1 MAKSRSH
8 FVRPTLDLLEKP
20 LDDILRANGLPMLT
34 REAIEGQAGFQIPL
48 QTSTGAGI
56 DPLVLLKKSRSL
68 LIGCLPILLLED
80 GSPF

>member
-8 FVRPTLDLLEKP
+8 FVRATLDLLERP
-20 LDDILRANGLPMLT
+20 LDDILRANGLPMFT
-34 REAIEGQAGFQIPL
+34 REVIEGQASFQIPL
-48 QTSTGAGI
+48 QTSTGGRI
-56 DPLVLLKKSRSL
+56 DPLVLLKKCRSL